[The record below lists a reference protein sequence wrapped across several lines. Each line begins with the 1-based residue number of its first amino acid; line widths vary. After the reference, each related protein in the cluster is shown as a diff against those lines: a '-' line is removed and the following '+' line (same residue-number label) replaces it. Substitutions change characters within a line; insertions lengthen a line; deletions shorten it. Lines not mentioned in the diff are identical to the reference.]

1 MKKAIL
7 FFALILSYF
16 TYSQDTTKVGNCKFR
31 INEVD
36 EFTGTNKKVCESQ
49 LFVSFTDSTLLKY
62 YKNKKHQ
69 YIECTISCGKIND
82 LYAVYFN
89 WRIDTESAY
98 KYFGLISSDAKFIVK
113 HTDGTTTTLKF
124 EQIVSGDTNYDM
136 KYTTYSDYCII
147 SEDEMKSL
155 MEKGIDKVRMYWSK
169 GYEDY
174 PVIDSNAF
182 INQLNCLK

>member
-7 FFALILSYF
+7 FIALTLSFAM
-16 TYSQDTTKVGNCKFR
+16 YSQDSTKVENCKFR

-36 EFTGTNKKVCESQ
+36 EFTGTNKKVCESEM
-49 LFVSFTDSTLLKY
+49 FIKHTDSTLLKY

-69 YIECTISCGKIND
+69 YVECTLSCGKVND
-82 LYAVYFN
+82 MYVVYVN

-98 KYFGLISSDAKFIVK
+98 KYFGLISSDSKFIMK

-124 EQIVSGDTNYDM
+124 QKIESGETNYDM
-136 KYTTYSDYCII
+136 KYTTYSNYCIL
-147 SEDEMKSL
+147 SEEDVASL
-155 MEKGIDKVRMYWSK
+155 KANGIEKVRMHWSK

-174 PVIDSNAF
+174 PVIYSNAF
-182 INQLNCLK
+182 IHQLNCLK